1 MKKRIITMLLVL
13 MASAGVMVGC
23 SQGPTRDE
31 DISGAGAQQSEVIQ
45 EDNIQEQVTQEGN
58 VEIEG
63 EILESSKE
71 EVSEVKGIVD
81 EIKDFMFIVTD
92 DDQVSYA
99 FTFEEKPA
107 GLGEVSVGDT
117 VIVKYTGTISMVDPF
132 MGEILSV
139 EKQ

>member
-23 SQGPTRDE
+23 SQRPMQDANASETS
-31 DISGAGAQQSEVIQ
+31 IQQSEVIE
-45 EDNIQEQVTQEGN
+45 EDNVEAEGTKQEK
-58 VEIEG
+58 IEQ
-63 EILESSKE
+63 
-71 EVSEVKGIVD
+71 EVSEVKGTID

-92 DDQVSYA
+92 DDKVSYA
-99 FTFEEKPA
+99 FTFEEKPK
-107 GLGEVSVGDT
+107 GLKEVSVGDK
-117 VIVKYTGTISMVDPF
+117 VIVKYTGSISMVDPF

>member
-23 SQGPTRDE
+23 SQRPMQDANASETS
-31 DISGAGAQQSEVIQ
+31 IQQSEVIE
-45 EDNIQEQVTQEGN
+45 EDNVETEGTNPEKIEQ
-58 VEIEG
+58 
-63 EILESSKE
+63 
-71 EVSEVKGIVD
+71 EVSEVKGTID

-92 DDQVSYA
+92 DDKVSYA
-99 FTFEEKPA
+99 FTFEEKPE
-107 GLGEVSVGDT
+107 GLKEVSVGDK

>member
-1 MKKRIITMLLVL
+1 M
-13 MASAGVMVGC
+13 
-23 SQGPTRDE
+23 
-31 DISGAGAQQSEVIQ
+31 IQ
-45 EDNIQEQVTQEGN
+45 EDNIQKEVIQEGN
-58 VEIEG
+58 AETEG

-92 DDQVSYA
+92 DDKVSYA
-99 FTFEEKPA
+99 FTFEEKPE
-107 GLGEVSVGDT
+107 GLNEVSVGDK
-117 VIVKYTGTISMVDPF
+117 VIVKYTGSISMVDPF

>member
-1 MKKRIITMLLVL
+1 MKKRILTILLVL
-13 MASAGVMVGC
+13 TASAGVMVGC
-23 SQGPTRDE
+23 SQRPMQDANASETS
-31 DISGAGAQQSEVIQ
+31 IQQSEVIQ
-45 EDNIQEQVTQEGN
+45 EDNIQKEVIQEGN
-58 VEIEG
+58 AETEG

-92 DDQVSYA
+92 DTKFSYA
-99 FTFEEKPA
+99 FTFEEKPK
-107 GLGEVSVGDT
+107 GLKEVSVGDK
-117 VIVKYTGTISMVDPF
+117 VIVKYTGSISMVDPF

>member
-1 MKKRIITMLLVL
+1 MKKRILTMLLVL
-13 MASAGVMVGC
+13 TASAGVMVGC
-23 SQGPTRDE
+23 SQRPMQDAHASETS
-31 DISGAGAQQSEVIQ
+31 IQQSEVIQ
-45 EDNIQEQVTQEGN
+45 EDNIQEEVIQEGN
-58 VEIEG
+58 VETEG

-71 EVSEVKGIVD
+71 EISEVKGTID

-92 DDQVSYA
+92 DDKVSYA
-99 FTFEEKPA
+99 FTFEEKPE
-107 GLGEVSVGDT
+107 GLREVSVGDK

>member
-23 SQGPTRDE
+23 SQRPMQDANASETS
-31 DISGAGAQQSEVIQ
+31 IQQSEVIE
-45 EDNIQEQVTQEGN
+45 EDNVETEGTNPEKIEQ
-58 VEIEG
+58 
-63 EILESSKE
+63 
-71 EVSEVKGIVD
+71 EVSEVKGTID

-92 DDQVSYA
+92 DDKVSYA
-99 FTFEEKPA
+99 FTFEEKPE
-107 GLGEVSVGDT
+107 GLKEVSAGDK
-117 VIVKYTGTISMVDPF
+117 VIVKYTGSISMVDPF

>member
-23 SQGPTRDE
+23 SQRPMQDANASETS
-31 DISGAGAQQSEVIQ
+31 IQQSEVIE
-45 EDNIQEQVTQEGN
+45 EDNVEAEGTKQEK
-58 VEIEG
+58 IEQ
-63 EILESSKE
+63 
-71 EVSEVKGIVD
+71 EVSEVKGTID

-92 DDQVSYA
+92 DDKVSYA
-99 FTFEEKPA
+99 FTFEEKPE
-107 GLGEVSVGDT
+107 GLKEVSVGDK
-117 VIVKYTGTISMVDPF
+117 VIVKYTGSISMVDPF

>member
-23 SQGPTRDE
+23 SQRPMQDANASET
-31 DISGAGAQQSEVIQ
+31 IIQQNEVFE
-45 EDNIQEQVTQEGN
+45 EDNVEAEGTKSEKIEQ
-58 VEIEG
+58 
-63 EILESSKE
+63 
-71 EVSEVKGIVD
+71 EVSEVKGTID

-92 DDQVSYA
+92 GDKVSYA
-99 FTFEEKPA
+99 FTFEEKPE
-107 GLGEVSVGDT
+107 GLGEVSVGDK

-132 MGEILSV
+132 LGEILSV